1 MQLDSHKL
9 RIVNGEYALIQGL
22 YWAGFCGIVSYASV
36 YLQDR
41 GYSNTRLGQI
51 LAIGYILGFLIPQ
64 VLASWIDRSEK
75 ITVYR
80 CQWALLFSQVLIV
93 LALRQ
98 LPGSGAVVSVLSIF
112 LIGTE
117 ITLNPMNTEISA
129 DLELRLGHINY
140 GAARGTGSVAF
151 APVSVLI
158 GKLLEG
164 VGTQVLDEI
173 FFTFI
178 LLQAAALLLLCLS
191 IRGSVSAG
199 ESDYSSRSS
208 SSSFLEF
215 FQENRRFFGLLAGV
229 SLLFFTHNLVNNYL
243 INVVRSVNGDTSDMG
258 LLSGFT
264 AFMEIPMMFL
274 YDRLLRRFS
283 CEATVRFASSVFVL
297 KALAIALAPGMGGLY
312 CANTLQLLSF
322 AMITPAMVEY
332 VNRNIDHKDSAKGQ
346 ALAFG
351 MVTLGNILSS
361 AIGGPLYD
369 AFPVRIVLL
378 IGSVVALGGAVLCHA
393 FSREHAPCSHA
404 VVHP

>member
-191 IRGSVSAG
+191 IRGSVSSG
-199 ESDYSSRSS
+199 ESDYRSRSS

-404 VVHP
+404 VVHT

>member
-98 LPGSGAVVSVLSIF
+98 LPGSGVVVSVLSIF

-199 ESDYSSRSS
+199 ESDYRSRSS

-369 AFPVRIVLL
+369 QAHKVKSYISIKNTPQDR
-378 IGSVVALGGAVLCHA
+378 
-393 FSREHAPCSHA
+393 
-404 VVHP
+404 